1 MLHYPTFDPS
11 KTSALVLLNMAALG
25 ALFMGNSDGTELADA
40 IMEKMHEA

>member
-11 KTSALVLLNMAALG
+11 RTSALVLLNMVALG
-25 ALFMGNSDGTELADA
+25 ALFVKSPEGTELADA